1 LASVAAT
8 AWLVSSALAAQAQSS
23 AASIPNSVSLVQDA
37 CAAASYDLKEFAA
50 LLEIELRTL
59 GVARVNRVADLS
71 ELQLPQAGL
80 AILHMRCDPNDG
92 HLIVELAD
100 LASHNQVQRE
110 LLLGDVESHARARA
124 LALAVAL
131 LVETSWSQLALAKSE
146 PSFASPLPESIRAA
160 LRSRLRT
167 RLQEPDRDRAAD
179 AERLPGWTKQ
189 PTPEAPKARTEL
201 ALLGAARAFPAR
213 NTGLLG
219 LDLVF
224 VPILART
231 RIAFDLEGLWGSQEI
246 SDQAGEIANVHMFW
260 FSGGLSALWASG
272 SQPELS
278 FGPYARLGYGL
289 ANVTAQRAGY
299 ITRSAG
305 SFLTAVGVA
314 TWLRGKISPELS
326 IWAGF
331 DLGYV
336 PNGVVFLADLSRTA
350 GMAEVTIALHTGIGF
365 AL

>member
-1 LASVAAT
+1 MAA
-8 AWLVSSALAAQAQSS
+8 AWLVGSALPARAQPS
-23 AASIPNSVSLVQDA
+23 AASIPNSVSLVQDP
-37 CAAASYDLKEFAA
+37 CTSESYDRKEFAA

-59 GVARVNRVADLS
+59 GVARVDRVAELS
-71 ELQLPQAGL
+71 ELQLAQAGL

-110 LLLGDVESHARARA
+110 LLVGDVESHARARA

-131 LVETSWSQLALAKSE
+131 LVETSWSQLALAKAE
-146 PSFASPLPESIRAA
+146 PSVASPLPESIRTA
-160 LRSRLRT
+160 LRSRLRA
-167 RLQEPDRDRAAD
+167 RLQQPDRDHEAG
-179 AERLPGWTKQ
+179 AERPGSTKH
-189 PTPEAPKARTEL
+189 TTAAAAKARAEL

-231 RIAFDLEGLWGSQEI
+231 RIVLDLEALLGSQEI
-246 SDQAGEIANVHMFW
+246 NDQAGTIANVLMYS
-260 FSGGLSALWASG
+260 FSAGLAALWAAS

-278 FGPYARLGYGL
+278 FGPYARVGYGL
-289 ANVTAQRAGY
+289 ANVTRQRAGY
-299 ITRSAG
+299 TSHTDG
-305 SFLTAVGVA
+305 SFLTAVGVSA
-314 TWLRGKISPELS
+314 WLRGEISPGFS

-336 PNGVVFLADLSRTA
+336 PSGVVFLADLSRTA
-350 GMAEVTIALHTGIGF
+350 GMADVTIALHTGIGF